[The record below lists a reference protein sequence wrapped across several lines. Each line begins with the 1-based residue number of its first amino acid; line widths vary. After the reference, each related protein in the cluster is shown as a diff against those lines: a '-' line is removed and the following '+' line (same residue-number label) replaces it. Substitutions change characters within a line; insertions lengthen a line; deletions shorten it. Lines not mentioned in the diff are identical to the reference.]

1 LALNGSLPILRE
13 FLLHLCGVA
22 VSVLCYHLAPES
34 IGEKEPAMKRIVLLS
49 ITLVASAFLATQRD
63 AAAQTGNLNAE
74 LLKDWTEQKAIMMKI
89 ADAMPEEKFSYKST
103 PAQRDYGQQILHVA
117 GGNIMY
123 LQFFG
128 GKAAAPT
135 INRGAASKAEI
146 LKALADSFD
155 YGAALITEQ
164 TDQSMMQTIQTNAYL
179 GPSSKAR
186 VIYFLIGH
194 TWDIYGQMAVYLRLN
209 GITPPRSQRP

>member
-1 LALNGSLPILRE
+1 
-13 FLLHLCGVA
+13 
-22 VSVLCYHLAPES
+22 
-34 IGEKEPAMKRIVLLS
+34 MKRILLRVA
-49 ITLVASAFLATQRD
+49 LVCAVVATMIGKP
-63 AAAQTGNLNAE
+63 AAQSATLNAE
-74 LLKDWTEQKAIMMKI
+74 LLKDWTEQKATMMKT

-117 GGNIMY
+117 GGNVMY
-123 LQFFG
+123 LRFFG
-128 GKAAAPT
+128 GKAAPPV
-135 INRGAASKAEI
+135 INRAATSKAEI

-155 YGAALITEQ
+155 YGTAIIREQ
-164 TDQSMMQTIQTNAYL
+164 TEQSMMQTVQTNQFL

-209 GITPPRSQRP
+209 GLVPPASQRP

>member
-1 LALNGSLPILRE
+1 MRRNFLSIIVVGLA
-13 FLLHLCGVA
+13 FVA
-22 VSVLCYHLAPES
+22 TPRES
-34 IGEKEPAMKRIVLLS
+34 IGQA
-49 ITLVASAFLATQRD
+49 AS
-63 AAAQTGNLNAE
+63 LNAE
-74 LLKDWTEQKAIMMKI
+74 LLKDWIDQRAIMMKI

-123 LQFFG
+123 LRFFG
-128 GKAAAPT
+128 GKAPAAAM
-135 INRGAASKAEI
+135 NRNATSKADI

-155 YGAALITEQ
+155 YGTALIQEQ
-164 TDQSMMQTIQTNAYL
+164 TDQSMLQIIQTNAYL

-209 GITPPRSQRP
+209 GITPPRSERP

>member
-1 LALNGSLPILRE
+1 MNRRIAGLTIFALLAVVANRSGAQSASL
-13 FLLHLCGVA
+13 
-22 VSVLCYHLAPES
+22 S
-34 IGEKEPAMKRIVLLS
+34 
-49 ITLVASAFLATQRD
+49 
-63 AAAQTGNLNAE
+63 AE
-74 LLKDWTEQKAIMMKI
+74 LLKDWSEQKDIMMKI

-117 GGNIMY
+117 GGNVVY
-123 LQFFG
+123 LRFFG

-135 INRGAASKAEI
+135 INPRATAKAEI
-146 LKALADSFD
+146 LRALADSFD
-155 YGAALITEQ
+155 YGTALIKEQ
-164 TDQSMMQTIQTNAYL
+164 SDQSIMQSIQTNQYL

-209 GITPPRSQRP
+209 GIVPPRSQRP